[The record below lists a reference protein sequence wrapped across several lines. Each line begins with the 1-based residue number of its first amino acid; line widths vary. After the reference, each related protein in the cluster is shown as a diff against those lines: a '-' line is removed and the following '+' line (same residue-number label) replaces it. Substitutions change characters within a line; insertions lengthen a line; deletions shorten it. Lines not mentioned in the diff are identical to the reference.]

1 MIEIK
6 NQFSQEKAGT
16 VASSSWLQS
25 AKTKL
30 FALDLFAPWSL
41 IPLIYVFYF
50 AFGFMPITS
59 LRQPTL
65 TSFFICLLG
74 LASYLFG
81 IYIINNSSAESAC
94 ADNPDNIDIFERLII
109 AFVKIFIIGTI
120 VLIIVY
126 SIKYGIPILDPV
138 LRTGLPPKFFALI
151 TCLPLSISLMLA
163 YNLCKNSVTFTKIA
177 LIFALGFGLTLFS
190 AFRTPVVVFIFAF
203 VFVFNYCY
211 KKLTLKLIAL
221 LSGLLGLVIVG
232 VQLYRIQSIFSSS
245 SYSSV
250 NPHGYPNTLVAAH
263 LSCHEGAIVFSD
275 IVKMSPFHGLFH
287 GDFFQIIFAT
297 LLPGSQIAPHRF
309 VSLLRETRLESG
321 TTPSILGGP
330 YLDFGI
336 FGIMI
341 FMFAVGLTLNFLFKC
356 MQSPRKNA
364 FCKAVNVASYA
375 YFSAVIIISIHTGL
389 LDPVTILLLS
399 SILFVQVIANG
410 WYRHKVILTVYS
422 VVNLIII
429 LSLIFSY
436 TYPDVSPEERI
447 AIKFGQENIGKDNG
461 KEHLIGLDKYLSR
474 TAISQTDKK
483 FKVVYGLDKTPISAI
498 KNSGKFEYFIKYTS
512 PNDISKVSPAAKN
525 PNTDI
530 VYNTDNII
538 IYKTF

>member
-1 MIEIK
+1 MNNLFPQKIARTATS
-6 NQFSQEKAGT
+6 SQ
-16 VASSSWLQS
+16 WLRS
-25 AKTKL
+25 ACVKL
-30 FALDLFAPWSL
+30 FAVDLFAPWVL
-41 IPLIYVFYF
+41 IPLLYVFYF
-50 AFGFMPITS
+50 SFGFLPLTS
-59 LRQPTL
+59 LRQPTIA
-65 TSFFICLLG
+65 SFFICLLG
-74 LASYLFG
+74 LACYLLG
-81 IYIINNSSAESAC
+81 IYIVNNKSSEKVY
-94 ADNPDNIDIFERLII
+94 ADNLDNIVIFERLIM
-109 AFVKIFIIGTI
+109 AFVKMSIIGI
-120 VLIIVY
+120 VVIIIVY
-126 SIKYGIPILDPV
+126 AIKYGIPILDPA

-151 TCLPLSISLMLA
+151 TCLPLSISLIFA
-163 YNLCKNSVTFTKIA
+163 YNLCKNSATFTKIV
-177 LIFALGFGLTLFS
+177 LIFALGFCLTLFS

-245 SYSSV
+245 SYSSI
-250 NPHGYPNTLVAAH
+250 NPHGYPNTLIAAH

-275 IVKMSPFHGLFH
+275 IVKMSPLHGLFH
-287 GDFFQIIFAT
+287 GEFFQIIFAT

-341 FMFAVGLTLNFLFKC
+341 FMFAVGIILNFLYKC

-364 FCKAVNVASYA
+364 FSKAVNVTSYA

-399 SILFVQVIANG
+399 SILFVQVIVNG
-410 WYRHKVILTVYS
+410 WYRHKVILTGYS
-422 VVNLIII
+422 AVNLIII
-429 LSLIFSY
+429 LSLICSY
-436 TYPDVSPEERI
+436 IYPEVSPEEHI
-447 AIKFGQENIGKDNG
+447 AIKFGQENIGKYTG
-461 KEHLIGLDKYLSR
+461 KEHLIGLDKYLGR

-483 FKVVYGLDKTPISAI
+483 FKVVYGLDRTPIIAI
-498 KNSGKFEYFIKYTS
+498 KNTSEFGYFIKYTS
-512 PNDISKVSPAAKN
+512 PNDISKTSPAAKN